1 MSVKKKKYDWI
12 WDYRSNHKYLVVT
25 IDMMIYR
32 DNSIFG
38 ITINWRFV
46 VWPIIEEYWKV
57 YESSSVTCKVQKWL

>member
-1 MSVKKKKYDWI
+1 
-12 WDYRSNHKYLVVT
+12 
-25 IDMMIYR
+25 MMIYR

-46 VWPIIEEYWKV
+46 VRPIIEEYRKV